1 MGCLLDRILQRI
13 RLQAVLID
21 GAGARRGR
29 VPAAR
34 FLRPPALAVLLACAF
49 EILDDLLELLRK
61 LSVVLIGN
69 GMECHLAALS
79 SSVELGWR
87 LEWNLLLIRVV
98 GIVQNGV
105 RLHRRPAWLC
115 HRL

>member
-1 MGCLLDRILQRI
+1 MGCLLDRVLQRI

-21 GAGARRGR
+21 GAGERRGR

-34 FLRPPALAVLLACAF
+34 FLRPPALAVLLACVF
-49 EILDDLLELLRK
+49 EILDDLLELLCK
-61 LSVVLIGN
+61 LSVVLVGN
-69 GMECHLAALS
+69 GMECRLAALS
-79 SSVELGWR
+79 SSVDLGWR

-105 RLHRRPAWLC
+105 RLHRWPAWLC
-115 HRL
+115 HHL